1 MGADTNA
8 SALKVEYEPLHGARN
23 AWGSEL
29 ERYVVITTIPTSNL
43 FSKGPSVDIC
53 ETGCVYSMYASK
65 LEVKYCSK

>member
-8 SALKVEYEPLHGARN
+8 LALKVEYEPLHDARN

-53 ETGCVYSMYASK
+53 ETGCIVCTRAS
-65 LEVKYCSK
+65 